1 MRRQLK
7 DASVFFFFNESD
19 RAFAHSATL
28 MGVGKKAEVWDPQT
42 GTVQPL
48 HAIHP
53 KPKGSL
59 KIDLSLK
66 PYETEVVVVR

>member
-1 MRRQLK
+1 
-7 DASVFFFFNESD
+7 
-19 RAFAHSATL
+19 